1 MRRVLFVL
9 LLVLVAGAFVSCD
22 LDNLFSNEE
31 TESQTLEEGD
41 LTVYNSLPA
50 DTKAAVD
57 QIGEVYGMYAPDVAR
72 FFNGQEITNGYM
84 DINGNPTPLVFNSWL
99 IAYKSLFGW
108 VPEIFE
114 NAPKNAMFHN
124 RHGYKDL
131 SKLPKDL
138 RYVEYCEYRYLET
151 NEYHSAGDL
160 CFIELR
166 LVDGGVVTGS
176 YYAKSL
182 AFDPSLRYEI
192 MTFGIDLLTGNHI
205 SYDYNKREVGPPRH
219 ILTYDDDGKLFKIT
233 YLDENGTVTR
243 WDEREYNQEGHLV
256 LMTIFDGSGRKLRE
270 TYCEGITRGK
280 TLYSLEYD
288 KTGAPYQKSIPQYSQ
303 DGKNE
308 LRTSSFSLID
318 PLNPLTFEEL
328 TPISNPNADIQIR
341 YDNSGNRQFQWEYI
355 GETNREISFYPSG
368 HIKQVIERDHNWNVI
383 STTPYED
390 GNVHRI
396 EVTSMEDLRD
406 EDETINFT
414 TADSEY
420 SLFIPVHLAFG
431 VEPSNMVIEMIVVD
445 NEGHEIELDSSDYS
459 IKFFGE
465 DETVE
470 IFGENNLVYK
480 VPSDKWLESISVNLE
495 KNADIEATLK
505 VKICNNVI
513 LIGQADSFRKKY
525 ALDVPNTTNQDFFV
539 DFSTFSGI
547 TVNTDDIFWYVISK
561 EGYEEDMLLA
571 EAMEALMELISATGV
586 DAGDMSDTWFDAN
599 YKKSM
604 FELSIVTDGSGTSDH
619 DIAAYFIFVQYTGTE
634 TTNVGTLKCSDLKE
648 LLRVPIVF
656 CR

>member
-219 ILTYDDDGKLFKIT
+219 ILTYDDDARLVKVT
-233 YLDENGTVTR
+233 YLDEDGTVTR
-243 WDEREYNQEGHLV
+243 WNEREYNQEGYLV
-256 LMTIFDGSGRKLRE
+256 LSTIYDGSGRKQEEL
-270 TYCEGITRGK
+270 YCEGIHNGK
-280 TLYSLEYD
+280 KLYSLTFDETEEPYE
-288 KTGAPYQKSIPQYSQ
+288 KTLFQYSQ
-303 DGKNE
+303 DQKTE
-308 LRTSSFSLID
+308 LRSSSFSLTD
-318 PLNPLTFEEL
+318 PLNPLTNEEF
-328 TPISNPNADIQIR
+328 TPKSNPDADIQIK
-341 YDNSGNRQFQWEYI
+341 YNNLGVPELQWEHFGQTTRRI
-355 GETNREISFYPSG
+355 DFYPSG
-368 HIKQVIERDHNWNVI
+368 HIKKVEERDRKWNLI
-383 STTPYED
+383 SSTSFED

-396 EVTSMEDLRD
+396 EVASMDDIVE

-414 TADSEY
+414 TANPEY
-420 SLFIPVHLAFG
+420 SLFVPVHLAFG
-431 VEPSNMVIEMIVVD
+431 LEPSNMVIEILVVD
-445 NEGHEIELDSSDYS
+445 NEGNEIELDDSEFS

-465 DETVE
+465 DETVD
-470 IFGENNLVYK
+470 ISGEGSLVYR
-480 VPSDKWLESISVNLE
+480 VPSDKWLESISVNLV
-495 KNADIEATLK
+495 KNDNIEATLK
-505 VKICNNVI
+505 IKVNNNVI
-513 LIGQADSFRKKY
+513 LMGIPDRFTTTIKYNVPTEEDQSF
-525 ALDVPNTTNQDFFV
+525 FI
-539 DFSTFSGI
+539 DFSGEPTPI
-547 TVNTDDIFWYVISK
+547 DVNCGDLFWYVVEK
-561 EGYEEDMLLA
+561 DTYDPDMTIYDA
-571 EAMEALMELISATGV
+571 IDALNSLVDITGV
-586 DAGDMSDTWFDAN
+586 EASDDSDTWFRPN
-599 YKKSM
+599 GTGK
-604 FELSIVTDGSGTSDH
+604 FTLSVETNGNGTATRDVVV
-619 DIAAYFIFVQYTGTE
+619 YFIYVQYTGE
-634 TTNVGTLKCSDLKE
+634 SPTNVAMLNLSDLRE
-648 LLRVPIVF
+648 LVKVPVVF
-656 CR
+656 YK